1 MQKDFYIND
10 QFLVKP
16 GSYIVID
23 GKISRISRIPKHT
36 MQLLCTLANHAGES
50 LSKDELIRIAWRGQ
64 HNEEAFAESITAL
77 QKLLKEDKK
86 EMLRIVPEKTYT
98 LHAAISN
105 ADIDDLKREAG
116 NASPYSAAQAAT
128 KKWIFILSIL
138 IVILA
143 LIFVLFNYTW
153 GTSASSTLVMF

>member
-16 GSYIVID
+16 GTNVVID
-23 GKISRISRIPKHT
+23 GKISRISRISQRT

-50 LSKDELIRIAWRGQ
+50 ISKDELIRIAWRGNN
-64 HNEEAFAESITAL
+64 NEDAFSQSIIEL
-77 QKLLKEDKK
+77 QRLLRVEKK
-86 EMLRIVPEKTYT
+86 DMLRIVPDKTYSLQAT
-98 LHAAISN
+98 ISN

-116 NASPYSAAQAAT
+116 ATTPYSAAQAAT
-128 KKWIFILSIL
+128 KKWILILSIL

-153 GTSASSTLVMF
+153 KTSPSSSLVIF